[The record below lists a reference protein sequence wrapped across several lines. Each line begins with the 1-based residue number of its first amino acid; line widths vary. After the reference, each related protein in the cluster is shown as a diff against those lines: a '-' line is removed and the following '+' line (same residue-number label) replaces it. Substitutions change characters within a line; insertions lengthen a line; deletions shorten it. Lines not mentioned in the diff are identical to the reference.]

1 MRRRGLRNVRGR
13 CRAARTGARPRR
25 ARATAFEP
33 APSSFRPQARALA
46 KSVGARQLRCSPYR
60 AAPEA
65 GMSGAADAS
74 APCHGQGGAR
84 RKPRSARM
92 RGAVHAWVP
101 LGVER
106 ALSGSARTHAR
117 RAPFCPATRQAQGG
131 NCVPEWREE
140 GEEADLGK
148 DAGLESLARYI
159 ATGSEQQTNGE
170 QLGRALPPAQ
180 GPPRPPRGPPQQ
192 AISPPSHCAE
202 SRAASGRVRRAGTH
216 PTAPRGAPSQ
226 PRRQRLQLCC
236 GGLAAS
242 LVRRALR
249 VVCARTA
256 RRRVT

>member
-1 MRRRGLRNVRGR
+1 MSERQAGIRFCPTSLPALSWMRRRGLRNVRGR
-13 CRAARTGARPRR
+13 CRAARPGARPRR

-131 NCVPEWREE
+131 NCVPEWRGRGGGGGFGE
-140 GEEADLGK
+140 G
-148 DAGLESLARYI
+148 
-159 ATGSEQQTNGE
+159 
-170 QLGRALPPAQ
+170 
-180 GPPRPPRGPPQQ
+180 
-192 AISPPSHCAE
+192 
-202 SRAASGRVRRAGTH
+202 RRARKFG
-216 PTAPRGAPSQ
+216 PLRRDRVGATD
-226 PRRQRLQLCC
+226 QR
-236 GGLAAS
+236 
-242 LVRRALR
+242 
-249 VVCARTA
+249 
-256 RRRVT
+256 